1 MYLMINTSNL
11 HESKVL
17 YEFQEQQRNKIKE
30 LQKLV
35 ENLQE
40 EIRLIQEFNDRLDD
54 L

>member
-1 MYLMINTSNL
+1 MINTSTL
-11 HESKVL
+11 HDSKVL

-30 LQKLV
+30 LQQLV